1 MSHVTKNVPRPR
13 ETEIENKINNK
24 NLRKVKGKYFEK
36 NQWCE
41 FNFGYFHT
49 WGIEFEQIGIEVA
62 NYSIALVELEDGRIV
77 KVLPENLLF
86 I

>member
-13 ETEIENKINNK
+13 EIEIENKVNNK

-49 WGIEFEQIGIEVA
+49 WGGQNLNKLELKQQITLLLQL
-62 NYSIALVELEDGRIV
+62 NYI
-77 KVLPENLLF
+77 KVLTEKLWF